1 MKSQLKIAAMVALMS
16 PLATGCATK
25 GWVQARLDT
34 NRKIA
39 DSSLAGERVARMA
52 GDSSVRADLKQD
64 IAMFRKDLDSLR
76 TEFGAKI
83 TSIQQGMVAMVQFD
97 FPVNFAYNDAT
108 IREQDKA
115 TLNRFAGVA
124 CKYYQGSA
132 ITVEGFAD
140 PAGGVKFNQRLSQQ
154 RADNVKAYL
163 TSACLGAGS
172 DIKSVGYGKTR
183 LVVAGAE
190 KDQPGAEKNR
200 RVVFVIESKGDN
212 VSTNAVTL
220 NSQQ

>member
-97 FPVNFAYNDAT
+97 FPVNFAFNDAT
-108 IREQDKA
+108 IRDQDKP
-115 TLNRFAGVA
+115 TLDRFANIV

-140 PAGGVKFNQRLSQQ
+140 PAGGTRYNDRLSQQ
-154 RADNVKAYL
+154 RADNVKSYL
-163 TSACLGAGS
+163 ASQCLGANA
-172 DIKSVGYGKTR
+172 DLKSVGYGKTR
-183 LVVAGAE
+183 LVV
-190 KDQPGAEKNR
+190 KDAKKDEPGAEKNR
-200 RVVFVIESKGDN
+200 RVVFVIESKGDTQTQKVISN
-212 VSTNAVTL
+212 
-220 NSQQ
+220 

>member
-1 MKSQLKIAAMVALMS
+1 MKNQLKIAAMVALMS

-39 DSSLAGERVARMA
+39 DSALAGERVARMA

-64 IAMFRKDLDSLR
+64 ITMFRRDLDSLR
-76 TEFGAKI
+76 NEFGAKI

-115 TLNRFAGVA
+115 TLNRFANVA

-140 PAGGVKFNQRLSQQ
+140 PAGGVQFNQRLSQQ

-163 TSACLGAGS
+163 ASACLGAGS

-183 LVVAGAE
+183 LVVQGAE

-212 VSTNAVTL
+212 VSGKTITMNT
-220 NSQQ
+220 QP